1 VFRTSF
7 WKEMFKYVLLFGLI
21 IFINV
26 SFEGARQA
34 ACTLPADHQ
43 ASTGVPPM
51 KPSAT
56 CAAMS
61 GALDDVVLWVSVG
74 CAVAWAVY
82 IGGPR
87 RTQLRRLLGI
97 ADRSAGG
104 DCCAC
109 CYSSPNK
116 GSGSDCCLHYWCLCC
131 ALAQEMRTVMHL
143 KAEDKLPRVSPEGYE
158 PLLTKAPVF
167 NGGMTRVEGVP
178 VAAMV

>member
-7 WKEMFKYVLLFGLI
+7 WKEMFKYVLVFGLI

-34 ACTLPADHQ
+34 ACTLPADQ
-43 ASTGVPPM
+43 KDGAEAPPM

-61 GALDDVVLWVSVG
+61 GALDDLVLWVSVG

-97 ADRSAGG
+97 ADRGAGG
-104 DCCAC
+104 DCCTC

-116 GSGSDCCLHYWCLCC
+116 GSGSDCCLHYWSLCC

-143 KAEDKLPRVSPEGYE
+143 KADNKLPRVSPEGYE

-178 VAAMV
+178 VASMV